1 MRCKIE
7 DPRFET
13 DPIQIAKEPPHP
25 ILPGSRMELECYPSK
40 LRLVPT
46 NTTIC
51 LPSGEWTKPVPS
63 TCIGKQLKCATRDSE
78 PTRAE
83 PNRRCPHPQLESPT
97 AHQPVIANASNIPDD
112 GHSPSTRLVW
122 SCGRGYAETGFTQV
136 CNGLTGLWK
145 PPVIPACTPGESLYT
160 CA

>member
-1 MRCKIE
+1 MKCKIK

-13 DPIQIAKEPPHP
+13 DPIQIAKAPPHP
-25 ILPGSRMELECYPSK
+25 ILPGSRLELECYPSK
-40 LRLVPT
+40 LRLVPK

-51 LPSGEWTKPVPS
+51 LPSGEWTQPVPS

-83 PNRRCPHPQLESPT
+83 PNRRCTHPQLESPR
-97 AHQPVIANASNIPDD
+97 AHQPVIANAPNIQDD

-136 CNGLTGLWK
+136 CNGLTGLWE